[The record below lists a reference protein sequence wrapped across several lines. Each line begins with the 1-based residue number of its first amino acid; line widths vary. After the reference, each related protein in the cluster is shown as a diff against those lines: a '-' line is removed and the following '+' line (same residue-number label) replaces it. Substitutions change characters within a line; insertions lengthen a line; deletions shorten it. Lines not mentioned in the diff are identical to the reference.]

1 MPLPSWDIFIGLTV
15 VIGIAY
21 GFILRRDKTITLL
34 CSTYI
39 GLVVASTFSNDIYQF
54 FNGNKVI
61 ADQIWI
67 RSGAPLSTISIILFA
82 ASIIFISG
90 AINSSS
96 NRTGDLSPIEV
107 IAYSGL
113 TMALII
119 TSVIGFLPEATR
131 GHIMDVS
138 LVAKYL
144 FQYKTLVVLAGPV
157 SLIFLNIFRK

>member
-1 MPLPSWDIFIGLTV
+1 MPLPSWDIFIGLTIV
-15 VIGIAY
+15 VGIAY

-39 GLVVASTFSNDIYQF
+39 GLVIASNFSNDIFQF

-67 RSGAPLSTISIILFA
+67 RSGAPVSTISIILFT

-96 NRTGDLSPIEV
+96 NRSGDLSPIEV
-107 IAYSGL
+107 IAYSAL

-119 TSVIGFLPEATR
+119 TSVIGFLPEVTR
-131 GHIMDVS
+131 NHVLEVS
-138 LVAKYL
+138 VAAKYL
-144 FQYKTLVVLAGPV
+144 FQYKTIVILAGPV
-157 SLIFLNIFRK
+157 SLISLNMFKK